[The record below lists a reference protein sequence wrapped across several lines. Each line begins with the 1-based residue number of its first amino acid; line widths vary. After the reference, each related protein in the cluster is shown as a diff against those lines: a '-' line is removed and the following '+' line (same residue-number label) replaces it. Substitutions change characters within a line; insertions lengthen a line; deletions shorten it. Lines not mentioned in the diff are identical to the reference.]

1 MNDFN
6 LIVPR
11 NSFKMPRMR
20 NGHEPSFVDI
30 FQKCFEW
37 PDAKVARSLGIYSF
51 FRPVESSTGSTVRY
65 GGRDIIMI
73 GSNNYLGLTHDS
85 RVQAK
90 AKEAIDR
97 FGTGCTGSR
106 FLNGNTVLHDALEKK
121 LAPWVQKEEALVFT
135 TGFLTNL
142 GTIACLAGPGDT
154 LLSDSENHASIIEGC
169 RLSKAN
175 VVTYRHNNMDDLGE
189 KLSQL
194 PKEGGAFIVTDGVF
208 SMTGELVNLP
218 ALVRVKKMFPGVRLF
233 LDDAHGLGVLGPGG
247 AGTAAHFGLTRDV
260 DLIMGTFSKSFASIG
275 GFLAGPPDV
284 LDYVRHK
291 ARSFMFSAAMPPAS
305 VATVLACLE
314 VLEKEPERIERLQEN
329 VAFMKKGFEEIGIT
343 VLDSNTPILSIFVG
357 DEGSCLK
364 LVIDLFEHH
373 VFATPV
379 PYPAVP
385 FGQALIR
392 TSYMASHT
400 KEELTQVLE
409 VFKKL
414 APKYGIL
421 KSQLEVPKEL
431 THQGEAYNFSAA
443 EGVS

>member
-1 MNDFN
+1 MEQNG
-6 LIVPR
+6 
-11 NSFKMPRMR
+11 SG
-20 NGHEPSFVDI
+20 NGHVPGNGHGGSFTDI

-37 PDAKVARSLGIYSF
+37 QDAKVVRSLGLYSF
-51 FRPVESSTGSTVRY
+51 FRPIEASAGSTVRY
-65 GGRDIIMI
+65 EGRDVVMI
-73 GSNNYLGLTHDS
+73 GSNNYLGLTHDPL
-85 RVQAK
+85 VQAK

-106 FLNGNTVLHDALEKK
+106 FFNGNTILHDALEKK
-121 LAPWVQKEEALVFT
+121 LAKLVQKEEALVFS

-142 GTIACLAGPGDT
+142 GTIGCLVGPEDT
-154 LLSDSENHASIIEGC
+154 ILSDSDNHASIVEGC
-169 RLSKAN
+169 RLSKAK
-175 VVTYRHNNMDDLGE
+175 VVTYRHNNMDDLGK
-189 KLSQL
+189 KLSEL
-194 PKEGGAFIVTDGVF
+194 PKKGGVFIVTDGVF
-208 SMTGELVNLP
+208 SMTGEMVDLPTMVN
-218 ALVRVKKMFPGVRLF
+218 VKKMFPGVRLF
-233 LDDAHGLGVLGPGG
+233 LDDAHGLGVLGPKG
-247 AGTAAHFGLTRDV
+247 AGTVAHFGLTQDV

-314 VLEKEPERIERLQEN
+314 VLEGEPERIKRLQEN

-343 VLDSNTPILSIFVG
+343 ILPSNTPILSIFVG

-364 LVIDLFEHH
+364 LVVDLFEHD
-373 VFATPV
+373 VFANPV

-385 FGQALIR
+385 YGQALIR
-392 TSYMASHT
+392 TSYMATHT
-400 KEELTQVLE
+400 KRELAKVLE

-421 KSQLEVPKEL
+421 KDQLEVPKEL
-431 THQGEAYNFSAA
+431 THQGETYNFSVA
-443 EGVS
+443 EGTR